1 MALQCFSTAPTKG
14 KRSIGHKLEYGRFHL
29 NIRKDIVTR
38 RMTERWNRLPGKTVE
53 SASSEI
59 FKSSHDIFLGN
70 LWVALVEQF
79 LGHYELHL
87 SHPSSGVFCDSE
99 ILLHTLGRLYSISG
113 WLPPIEHYLLGSSAY
128 TAQES
133 LSFLQRKCLKLWK
146 ANHCTL
152 SYCAISFSLFLFEM
166 KEQKVSGL
174 KVLMLKRDTIN
185 KHRSGKSLWEWGK
198 LLNSEDTYYFL
209 ESNFSSCGSYLIA
222 MFSTKANK
230 F

>member
-1 MALQCFSTAPTKG
+1 MALQCFSTAPATG

-87 SHPSSGVFCDSE
+87 SHPSSGDSVIQKYFFIPQEGFTVFLVDYHPLNIICLE
-99 ILLHTLGRLYSISG
+99 VQLTQLRNLC
-113 WLPPIEHYLLGSSAY
+113 PFCKESA
-128 TAQES
+128 
-133 LSFLQRKCLKLWK
+133 
-146 ANHCTL
+146 
-152 SYCAISFSLFLFEM
+152 
-166 KEQKVSGL
+166 
-174 KVLMLKRDTIN
+174 
-185 KHRSGKSLWEWGK
+185 
-198 LLNSEDTYYFL
+198 
-209 ESNFSSCGSYLIA
+209 
-222 MFSTKANK
+222 
-230 F
+230 